1 MVSRSSGTDEHE
13 GLGHGVVPTEAPSTC
28 MCTPPSCAFSPGVV
42 PTDALST
49 SLCTLLSHAFS
60 AATHMACWGTGKGA
74 VWLGIGPCN
83 GVHATDT
90 CENILDS

>member
-60 AATHMACWGTGKGA
+60 STTHMACCGAGKGA
-74 VWLGIGPCN
+74 AMDP
-83 GVHATDT
+83 
-90 CENILDS
+90 LDSSHRHM